1 VSLGPLAGPHDRPR
15 GPDCRQCVV
24 TSFPA
29 RPPGRN
35 SADTRGVHTVV
46 VHVARIGISSSPVVH
61 EDRHVDSVNTAY
73 VEAVVAAGGLPVVL
87 PVLDPEL
94 AAATLDGLDGL
105 LLSGGG
111 DIDPAR
117 YGEEPVPEVYGVD
130 ERRDAFEL
138 ALVDVALERNTPT
151 LGICRGHQVLNVALG
166 GRMLQHVGHLTSVNH
181 QERERFGEVIHTVLV
196 EPGSLVASV
205 LGATVVGVNTLHHQA
220 VAEPGRGLR
229 VVARSADDA
238 LIEAVEHED
247 RRTIGVQ
254 WHPEL
259 LQHRPQQR
267 RLFNWLVEQADQRRR
282 LGRGH
287 APDVRGP
294 LAPDASHGTAL
305 A

>member
-1 VSLGPLAGPHDRPR
+1 
-15 GPDCRQCVV
+15 
-24 TSFPA
+24 
-29 RPPGRN
+29 
-35 SADTRGVHTVV
+35 V
-46 VHVARIGISSSPVVH
+46 VHVARIGISSSPIVH

-87 PVLDPEL
+87 PVLDPAL
-94 AAATLDGLDGL
+94 AAAALDGLDGL

-111 DIDPAR
+111 DIDPTR

-138 ALVDVALERNTPT
+138 ALVEEALERNTPT
-151 LGICRGHQVLNVALG
+151 LGVCRGHQVLNVALG
-166 GRMLQHVGHLTSVNH
+166 GRMLQHVGHLSTVNH
-181 QERERFGEVIHTVLV
+181 QERERFDEVIHTVLV
-196 EPGSLVASV
+196 EPDSLVASV

-247 RRTIGVQ
+247 RRIIGVQ

-259 LQHRPQQR
+259 LQDRAQQR
-267 RLFNWLVEQADQRRR
+267 QLFSWLVEQADQRRR
-282 LGRGH
+282 LGHG
-287 APDVRGP
+287 APARTHTTDLAGEVRST
-294 LAPDASHGTAL
+294 LAPESARGSAL
-305 A
+305 MRTRPAR